1 MIDLTPI
8 LEALISLLAVLVT
21 SKLIPWIKSKTDVNQ
36 QIALSTAAK
45 IAVYAAEQI
54 YGAGKGEEKLDYV
67 ISRLEEKGYT
77 VDMDAIEAAVREMN
91 MSKND
96 KSLQAVANDE

>member
-91 MSKND
+91 LSAGGSTKQTN
-96 KSLQAVANDE
+96 

>member
-21 SKLIPWIKSKTDVNQ
+21 SKLIPLIKSKTDVNQ

-91 MSKND
+91 LSGNG
-96 KSLQAVANDE
+96 KSSQAVTKNE